1 MKTRLIWEASKI
13 KLGKRVKIKEG
24 TQDYK
29 KMQINRKQWYKWPT
43 KQVQGQ
49 ILNEIEIHYFILLR
63 DTVLSKYT
71 MIIYIYMS
79 LNKIAT

>member
-1 MKTRLIWEASKI
+1 M
-13 KLGKRVKIKEG
+13 GKRVKIKEG

-29 KMQINRKQWYKWPT
+29 KMQINRKQWYKQPT

-49 ILNEIEIHYFILLR
+49 ILYEIEIHYFILLR
-63 DTVLSKYT
+63 DTVLNKYT

>member
-1 MKTRLIWEASKI
+1 
-13 KLGKRVKIKEG
+13 
-24 TQDYK
+24 
-29 KMQINRKQWYKWPT
+29 MQINRKQWYKWPT

>member
-1 MKTRLIWEASKI
+1 M
-13 KLGKRVKIKEG
+13 G

-29 KMQINRKQWYKWPT
+29 KIQINGKQWYKWPT

-63 DTVLSKYT
+63 DTVFSKYT